1 MSKAP
6 ALTLLDY
13 LGEVPDFR
21 RKEGRRY
28 PLPTLL
34 VMIIMAIMS
43 GRYGYREIARFLKA
57 NREQLVKALDLKRT
71 QMPSHVTI
79 RTVMMALDFEAL
91 NKAFEAWV
99 VTHVPAKEDLWVA
112 VDAKS
117 IRSTVTQYDSAYQDF
132 VCLVSAFTHKE
143 GLVLA
148 HKSYHNKER
157 SEVHVTQ
164 ELIPQLIEKL
174 GLKNT
179 VFTLDALHCKKN
191 AGPHNSQ

>member
-6 ALTLLDY
+6 NPTLLDY
-13 LGEVPDFR
+13 LAKVPDFR

-43 GRYGYREIARFLKA
+43 GRYGYREIARFLAGNQK
-57 NREQLVKALDLKRT
+57 QLVDTLALKRT

-91 NKAFEAWV
+91 NTAFEAWV
-99 VTHVPAKEDLWVA
+99 VTHVDQKSELWIA

-117 IRSTVTQYDSAYQDF
+117 IRSTVVNYDSSYQDF
-132 VCLVSAFTHKE
+132 VCLVSAFTHKQ
-143 GLVLA
+143 GLVLGQ
-148 HKSYHNKER
+148 KNYGNKKR
-157 SEVHVTQ
+157 SEVHVAQ
-164 ELIPQLIEKL
+164 ELIPQLIEAL
-174 GLKNT
+174 GLKNA

-191 AGPHNSQ
+191 VSPHSEQ

>member
-1 MSKAP
+1 MSEAP
-6 ALTLLDY
+6 DLTLLDY
-13 LGEVPDFR
+13 LAKVPDFR

-34 VMIIMAIMS
+34 VMIVMAIMS
-43 GRYGYREIARFLKA
+43 GRYGYREIARFLA
-57 NREQLVKALDLKRT
+57 GNQQQLVDALDLKRK

-91 NKAFEAWV
+91 NSAFEAWV
-99 VTHVPAKEDLWVA
+99 VTHVDQTSGLWIA

-117 IRSTVTQYDSAYQDF
+117 IRSTVVNYNSSYQDF
-132 VCLVSAFTHKE
+132 VCLVSAFTHKQ

-148 HKSYHNKER
+148 QKSYNNKKR
-157 SEVHVTQ
+157 SEEHVTQ
-164 ELIPQLIEKL
+164 ELIPQLIEAL
-174 GLKNT
+174 GLKNA

-191 AGPHNSQ
+191 VSHYSAQ

>member
-1 MSKAP
+1 MVSGVKFFEIVVLLRQKSMSKAP

-71 QMPSHVTI
+71 QMPSHVT
-79 RTVMMALDFEAL
+79 A
-91 NKAFEAWV
+91 
-99 VTHVPAKEDLWVA
+99 P
-112 VDAKS
+112 S
-117 IRSTVTQYDSAYQDF
+117 
-132 VCLVSAFTHKE
+132 
-143 GLVLA
+143 
-148 HKSYHNKER
+148 
-157 SEVHVTQ
+157 
-164 ELIPQLIEKL
+164 
-174 GLKNT
+174 
-179 VFTLDALHCKKN
+179 
-191 AGPHNSQ
+191 

>member
-1 MSKAP
+1 MSEIP
-6 ALTLLDY
+6 QPTLLDY

-43 GRYGYREIARFLKA
+43 GRYGYREIARFLEA
-57 NREQLVKALDLKRT
+57 NQQQLVKALDLKRA

-91 NKAFEAWV
+91 NKAFESWV
-99 VTHVPAKEDLWVA
+99 VAHVSADEKLWIA

-117 IRSTVTQYDSAYQDF
+117 IRSTVQDYNNAYQDF

-148 HKSYHNKER
+148 NKSYRNKER
-157 SEVHVTQ
+157 SEVHVAQ
-164 ELIPQLIEKL
+164 ALIPQLIEAL
-174 GLKNT
+174 GLKNV

-191 AGPHNSQ
+191 ASNHSPE

>member
-1 MSKAP
+1 MGEAP
-6 ALTLLDY
+6 DLTLLNY
-13 LGEVPDFR
+13 LAKVPDFR

-34 VMIIMAIMS
+34 IMIIMAIMS
-43 GRYGYREIARFLKA
+43 GRYGYREIARFLAA
-57 NREQLVKALDLKRT
+57 NQQQLVDTLDLKRA

-91 NKAFEAWV
+91 NTAFEAWV
-99 VTHVPAKEDLWVA
+99 VTHVHQKSDLWIA

-117 IRSTVTQYDSAYQDF
+117 IRSTVVHYNSAYQDF
-132 VCLVSAFTHKE
+132 ICLVSAFTHKQ

-148 HKSYHNKER
+148 QKKYSNKKR
-157 SEVHVTQ
+157 SEVHATQ
-164 ELIPQLIEKL
+164 ELIPQLIEAL
-174 GLKNT
+174 GLKNA

-191 AGPHNSQ
+191 ARHHSAQ